1 MISQSKVKPLKI
13 AFIGGGIN
21 SAIGRVHFISS
32 QMDRKF
38 EVIGGMFSRDSAIQ
52 EATENYFSINK
63 PVTFRNL
70 DDFYNKKEEFDAMVL
85 LTPTPSHFE
94 FIKQAIKE
102 KIPLICEKSF
112 VANISES
119 KDVLS
124 RLSKQQI
131 KNVVTFNYSGYP
143 MVRLMQYMV
152 LNGDIGKPVNIRI
165 SMPQESYLK
174 INPKTGKINLPQ
186 PWRQQDGVIPTLLLD
201 LAVHCL
207 HLGSFI
213 TNQNPSEV
221 LARFKH
227 HANVTS
233 VIDDVEVLAE
243 YPSEMLGSFWFTK
256 SALGKQNGLTV
267 EIYGSEGSIIWLQE
281 IPNSITFSNSF
292 GDVKILKFGQN
303 LPIINETRYERFKP
317 GHPSGFTEAFANLY
331 WDAYDYINSSSLN
344 FLDTDYVPSMQVA
357 SKGIDILEA
366 MVKSNESSSWRKV
379 EYNYEQK

>member
-1 MISQSKVKPLKI
+1 MITRSKDKPLKL

-32 QMDRKF
+32 QLDRKF

-52 EATENYFSINK
+52 LATEDYFSISK
-63 PVTFRNL
+63 PVNFQNL
-70 DDFYNKKEEFDAMVL
+70 DDFFTKKDEYDAVVL
-85 LTPTPSHFE
+85 LTPTPTHFDL
-94 FIKQAIKE
+94 IKRVIQE
-102 KIPLICEKSF
+102 QIPLISEKAF
-112 VANISES
+112 VTNVNES

-124 RLSKQQI
+124 KLDKQQI
-131 KNVVTFNYSGYP
+131 RNIVTFNYTGYP

-152 LNGDIGKPVNIRI
+152 LNGDIGNPVNIRI

-174 INPKTGKINLPQ
+174 INPKSGKINLPQ
-186 PWRQQDGVIPTLLLD
+186 EWRQQDGVIPTILLD

-221 LARFKH
+221 IARFKH
-227 HANVTS
+227 HARVTS

-243 YPSEMLGSFWFTK
+243 YPTEMLGSFWFTK

-267 EIYGSEGSIIWLQE
+267 EIYGSEGSMIWLQE
-281 IPNSITFSNSF
+281 TPNLITFSDTF
-292 GDVKILKFGQN
+292 GDVRILKFGQN
-303 LPIINETRYERFKP
+303 LPIINESRYERFKP
-317 GHPSGFTEAFANLY
+317 GHPGGFTEAFANLY
-331 WDAYDYINSSSLN
+331 WDTFDYLKGNASNVLN
-344 FLDTDYVPSMQVA
+344 TDYVPSMQVA

-366 MVKSNESSSWRKV
+366 MVKSNENSTWQKV
-379 EYNYEQK
+379 EYIYE

>member
-1 MISQSKVKPLKI
+1 MITQSKDKPLKL
-13 AFIGGGIN
+13 AFIGGGVN

-52 EATENYFSINK
+52 AATENYFSINK
-63 PVTFRNL
+63 AVTFRNL
-70 DDFYNKKEEFDAMVL
+70 DDFFNKKNEYDALVL
-85 LTPTPSHFE
+85 LTPTPTHFE
-94 FIKQAIKE
+94 FIKRALQE
-102 KIPLICEKSF
+102 KLPIICEKAF
-112 VANISES
+112 VANTSES
-119 KDVLS
+119 KEVLS
-124 RLSKQQI
+124 RLGNQQLRNI
-131 KNVVTFNYSGYP
+131 VTFNYSGYP
-143 MVRLMQYMV
+143 MVRLMQHLV

-165 SMPQESYLK
+165 SMPQEGYLK
-174 INPKTGKINLPQ
+174 LNPKTGKINLPQ
-186 PWRQQDGVIPTLLLD
+186 DWRQQDGVIPTILLD

-221 LARFKH
+221 FARFKH
-227 HANVTS
+227 HARVTS

-267 EIYGSEGSIIWLQE
+267 EIYGSEGSMTWLQE
-281 IPNSITFSNSF
+281 IPNSITFSNAF

-303 LPIINETRYERFKP
+303 LPIINESRYERFKP

-331 WDAYDYINSSSLN
+331 WDAYSYLKSDLSN

-366 MVKSNESSSWRKV
+366 MVKSNETSTWRPV
-379 EYNYEQK
+379 EYNYESK

>member
-1 MISQSKVKPLKI
+1 MITQSKDKPLKL
-13 AFIGGGIN
+13 AFIGGGVN

-38 EVIGGMFSRDSAIQ
+38 EVIGGIFSRDSAIQ
-52 EATENYFSINK
+52 VATENNFSINK
-63 PVTFRNL
+63 PINFRSL
-70 DDFYNKKEEFDAMVL
+70 DDFFSKKNEYDAVVL
-85 LTPTPSHFE
+85 LTPTPTHFDL
-94 FIKQAIKE
+94 IKRVIQE
-102 KIPLICEKSF
+102 KIPLISEKAF
-112 VANISES
+112 VANGNES
-119 KDVLS
+119 KDVLAN
-124 RLSKQQI
+124 LGKQQI
-131 KNVVTFNYSGYP
+131 KNMVTFNYTGYP
-143 MVRLMQYMV
+143 MVRLMQHMV

-174 INPKTGKINLPQ
+174 INPKTGSINLPQ
-186 PWRQQDGVIPTLLLD
+186 EWRQQDGVIPTILLD

-221 LARFKH
+221 FARFKH
-227 HANVTS
+227 HARVTS

-267 EIYGSEGSIIWLQE
+267 EIYGSEGSMTWLQE
-281 IPNSITFSNSF
+281 TPNSITFSDIF
-292 GDVKILKFGQN
+292 GDVRILKFGQN
-303 LPIINETRYERFKP
+303 LPIINESRYERFKP

-331 WDAYDYINSSSLN
+331 WDAFDYLKSDVSNVLN
-344 FLDTDYVPSMQVA
+344 TDYVPSIQVA

-366 MVKSNESSSWRKV
+366 MVKSNENSTWQTV
-379 EYNYEQK
+379 EYIYE

>member
-1 MISQSKVKPLKI
+1 MITQGKDKPLKL
-13 AFIGGGIN
+13 AFIGGGVN

-38 EVIGGMFSRDSAIQ
+38 EIIGGMFSRDSAIQ
-52 EATENYFSINK
+52 VATEKNFSISK
-63 PVTFRNL
+63 PINFRSL
-70 DDFYNKKEEFDAMVL
+70 DDFFSKKNEYDAVVL
-85 LTPTPSHFE
+85 LTPTPTHFD
-94 FIKQAIKE
+94 FIKRVIQE
-102 KIPLICEKSF
+102 KIPLISEKAF
-112 VANISES
+112 VANGNES
-119 KDVLS
+119 KEVLS
-124 RLSKQQI
+124 KLDKQQI
-131 KNVVTFNYSGYP
+131 RNMVTFNYTGYP

-174 INPKTGKINLPQ
+174 INPKTGSINLPQ
-186 PWRQQDGVIPTLLLD
+186 EWRQQDGAIPTILLD

-221 LARFKH
+221 FARFKH
-227 HANVTS
+227 HARVTS

-267 EIYGSEGSIIWLQE
+267 EIYGSEGSMTWLQE
-281 IPNSITFSNSF
+281 IPNSITFSDIF
-292 GDVKILKFGQN
+292 GDVRILKFGQN
-303 LPIINETRYERFKP
+303 LPIINESRYERFKP

-331 WDAYDYINSSSLN
+331 WDAFDYLKSDVSNVLN
-344 FLDTDYVPSMQVA
+344 TDYVPSIQVA

-366 MVKSNESSSWRKV
+366 MVKSNENSTWQKV
-379 EYNYEQK
+379 EYIYE